1 MFPPM
6 NAEIRPPLKAAH
18 PAYFTE
24 TVQRVHHWTDRLFS
38 FRCTRNPSLRFTAGQ
53 FVMLGLMVEGKP
65 LVRAYSVA
73 SAPYDGELEFL
84 SIKVPDGPLTSR
96 LQHIREG
103 DEILIGKKAVGT
115 LVPDALLPGRTL
127 WLYGTGTGLAPF
139 LSLIREPDVYD
150 RFERIVL
157 LHGVREV
164 KELAYAD
171 LIGNQ
176 LPQDEHLGEM
186 IAPKLLYYPTV
197 TREPFRN
204 QGRVTDLIRSG
215 KLFTDLGLPAFDPE
229 RDRVMLCGSPEM
241 LAETKALLEGMGFE
255 EGANSRPGHYVI
267 EKAFV
272 EK

>member
-1 MFPPM
+1 M
-6 NAEIRPPLKAAH
+6 NAETRPPLTASH

-24 TVQRVHHWTDRLFS
+24 TVETVHHWTDRLFS
-38 FRCTRNPSLRFTAGQ
+38 FRCSRNPTLRFSAGQ

-73 SAPYDGELEFL
+73 SAAFDEHLEFL

-96 LQHIREG
+96 LQHVRPG
-103 DEILIGKKAVGT
+103 DQVLVGRKAVGT
-115 LVPDALLPGRTL
+115 LVPDALLPGKTL
-127 WLYGTGTGLAPF
+127 WLYGTGTGLAPC
-139 LSLIREPDVYD
+139 LSLIREPEVYD
-150 RFERIVL
+150 RFDKVVL

-164 KELAYAD
+164 KELAYRDYIERELPAD
-171 LIGNQ
+171 EL
-176 LPQDEHLGEM
+176 LGEM
-186 IAPKLLYYPTV
+186 VAPKLVYYPTV

-215 KLFTDLGLPAFDPE
+215 KLFSDLGLPAFDPAQ
-229 RDRVMLCGSPEM
+229 DRVMLCGSPEM
-241 LAETKALLEGMGFE
+241 LAETKALLEGMGFD

>member
-1 MFPPM
+1 M
-6 NAEIRPPLKAAH
+6 NAETHPPLTASH

-24 TVQRVHHWTDRLFS
+24 TVETVHHWTDRLFS
-38 FRCTRNPSLRFTAGQ
+38 FRCSRNPTLRFSAGQ

-73 SAPYDGELEFL
+73 SAAFDEHLEFL

-96 LQHIREG
+96 LQHVRPG
-103 DEILIGKKAVGT
+103 DQVLVGRKAVGT
-115 LVPDALLPGRTL
+115 LVPDALLPGKTL

-139 LSLIREPDVYD
+139 LSLIREPEVYD
-150 RFERIVL
+150 RFDRVVL

-164 KELAYAD
+164 KELAYQD
-171 LIGNQ
+171 YIERE
-176 LPQDEHLGEM
+176 LPGDELLGEM
-186 IAPKLLYYPTV
+186 VAPKLVYYPTV

-215 KLFTDLGLPAFDPE
+215 KLFSDLGLPAFDPAQ
-229 RDRVMLCGSPEM
+229 DRVMLCGSPEM
-241 LAETKALLEGMGFE
+241 LAESKALLEGMGFD

>member
-1 MFPPM
+1 M
-6 NAEIRPPLKAAH
+6 NAETRPPLTASH

-24 TVQRVHHWTDRLFS
+24 TVESVHHWTDRLFS
-38 FRCTRNPSLRFTAGQ
+38 FRCSRNPTLRFSAGQ

-73 SAPYDGELEFL
+73 SAAFDEHLEFL

-96 LQHIREG
+96 LQHVRPG
-103 DEILIGKKAVGT
+103 DQVLVGRKAVGT
-115 LVPDALLPGRTL
+115 LVPDALLPGKTL

-139 LSLIREPDVYD
+139 LSLIREPEVYD
-150 RFERIVL
+150 RFDKVVL

-164 KELAYAD
+164 KELAYQDYIERELPAD
-171 LIGNQ
+171 EL
-176 LPQDEHLGEM
+176 LGEM
-186 IAPKLLYYPTV
+186 VAPKLVYYPTV

-215 KLFTDLGLPAFDPE
+215 KLFSDLGLPAFDPAQ
-229 RDRVMLCGSPEM
+229 DRVMLCGSPEM
-241 LAETKALLEGMGFE
+241 LAETKALLEGMGFD

>member
-1 MFPPM
+1 M
-6 NAEIRPPLKAAH
+6 NAETRPPLKAAH
-18 PAYFTE
+18 PAYSTE
-24 TVQRVHHWTDRLFS
+24 TVEQVHHWTDRLFS

-53 FVMLGLMVEGKP
+53 FVMIGLMVEGKP

-73 SAPYDGELEFL
+73 SAPWDEGLEFL

-96 LQHIREG
+96 LQHIRPG
-103 DEILIGKKAVGT
+103 DEILVGKKAVGT

-139 LSLIREPDVYD
+139 LSLIREPEVYD

-164 KELAYAD
+164 KELAYREM
-171 LIGNQ
+171 IERE
-176 LPQDEHLGEM
+176 LPGDEMLGEM
-186 IAPKLLYYPTV
+186 VAPKLVYYPTV

-204 QGRVTDLIRSG
+204 QGRITDLIRSG
-215 KLFTDLGLPAFDPE
+215 KLFTDLGLPPFTPAE
-229 RDRVMLCGSPEM
+229 DRIMLCGSPEM
-241 LAETKALLEGMGFE
+241 LAETKTLLEDMGFE

>member
-1 MFPPM
+1 M
-6 NAEIRPPLKAAH
+6 NANTRPALKAAH

-24 TVQRVHHWTDRLFS
+24 TVQSVHHWTDRLFS
-38 FRCTRNPSLRFTAGQ
+38 FRCTRNTGLRFTAGQ
-53 FVMLGLMVEGKP
+53 FVMIGLMNEGKP

-73 SAPYDGELEFL
+73 SPPYDEGLEFL
-84 SIKVPDGPLTSR
+84 SIKVQDGPLTSR
-96 LQHIREG
+96 LQHIRAG
-103 DEILIGKKAVGT
+103 DEILVGKKSVGT
-115 LVPDALLPGRTL
+115 LVTDALLPGKTL

-150 RFERIVL
+150 RYERVVL

-171 LIGNQ
+171 MIEGLAQDEVLGELIG
-176 LPQDEHLGEM
+176 G
-186 IAPKLLYYPTV
+186 KLAYYPTV

-215 KLFTDLGLPAFDPE
+215 KLFGDLGLPAFSPE
-229 RDRVMLCGSPEM
+229 SDRIMLCGSPEM
-241 LAETKALLEGMGFE
+241 LAETKGILESMGFE